1 MTYEEEQELLKLTRD
16 NNRMLK
22 QIIMYINIHG
32 NHNDDLKEFM
42 INVIANK
49 ISNR

>member
-16 NNRMLK
+16 NNRMLR

-32 NHNDDLKEFM
+32 NHTDDLKEFM